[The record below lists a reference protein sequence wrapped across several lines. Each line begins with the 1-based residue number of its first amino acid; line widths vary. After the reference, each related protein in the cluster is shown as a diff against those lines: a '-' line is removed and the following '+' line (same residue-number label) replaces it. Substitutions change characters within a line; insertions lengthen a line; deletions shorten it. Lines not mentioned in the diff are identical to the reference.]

1 MFDLNRFPEFV
12 VEGRPLSQSVES
24 VGEAL
29 GMGATAGTAAIGRMM
44 SVQTEITNHTAASLI
59 QFLHFRTKTTRQA
72 YNRSLRWWGRWYNK
86 MSGQHPI
93 YVPLSGHHLIQIL
106 NTAGRTDKISQIPQK
121 VQCGMRLDIAENYLF
136 ELQKIHPSR
145 K

>member
-1 MFDLNRFPEFV
+1 MYDLSRFPEFV
-12 VEGRPLSQSVES
+12 LEGKPLSQPIGSF
-24 VGEAL
+24 GEAL
-29 GMGATAGTAAIGRMM
+29 GIGATGGVAAIGRMM

-59 QFLHFRTKTTRQA
+59 QFLHFRTTTTRQA
-72 YNRSLRWWGRWYNK
+72 YNRSSRWWGRWYNK

-106 NTAGRTDKISQIPQK
+106 NTAGQTDIISQIPQK
-121 VQCGMRLDIAENYLF
+121 ARCGMRLDIAENYLS
-136 ELQKIHPSR
+136 ELQKIYLSR